1 MSRPRPPRLLD
12 LLLRACLPSDWR
24 DDIARDVE
32 ELFARRAPLGRARA
46 VLWYA
51 AQILSFGWRFAGYRS
66 RSRIGAEGLH
76 PRRARTRMG
85 EIWRETRLAA
95 RSLLRA
101 PGFTVPAVA
110 VLGLGLGASGTLF
123 TVVDGVLL
131 EPLPL
136 PDSHELVALCEEHVQ
151 MEGICIGSIATT
163 RDLVR
168 ESRSLSAGGV
178 ARGWRF
184 SLEDWIGR
192 EGLSS
197 GIADPG
203 FFQAVGLNPLLGRL
217 FTDDEIGPDGDD
229 VVLLSHDLWVRRYGS
244 DPSVVG
250 RTVRLD
256 GDPAVI
262 IGVLPED
269 FVVPTLEWIEAW
281 RPLHVDPSPAEAR
294 EWRGFLA
301 LVRLDPEVGVTAA
314 RTELET
320 LYRGLGLQFDA
331 IDDGWRLGMRPLL
344 DQVVGEARP
353 AIVSLFGA
361 VLLLLLIGCF
371 NVANL
376 VLARAA
382 RRRKELSIRSAL
394 GAGRGG
400 ILSVLALESVLLA
413 VAAAALATALTFGG
427 VRLFRALAP
436 AGLPRL
442 DGVGVNGSVLVFIG
456 VVALV
461 TVLVFGLWPAL
472 GTRHRHPGGGMT
484 RLRSTG
490 ESRRGVAVR
499 RGLVVAELALS
510 TVLLFGGGL
519 LVRTLNG
526 YASWDPGFDRD
537 GLYVVSALASLG
549 EHPDREELMRFWAGV
564 EEELR
569 ALPGIVGVS
578 TASSVPLR
586 GGREATTYRPEGG
599 EDMEEASLPSARWFD
614 VGPGHFA
621 ILGVPVL
628 DGRELSE
635 LDDPSTPSVVVV
647 NETFARR
654 TWPGGRAV
662 GRWLEVPLDAG
673 GVRRMEVVGVVG
685 DVRPLTPGQPSEPEM
700 YWSNRQLGRW
710 GTLFLVRASAG
721 TADLGARVRETIE
734 GIDPTVSL
742 GTMRS
747 MDQLLEEPLAGPRFN
762 AVLAG
767 VFSVLAAILAVI
779 GLYAVLSYGVAK
791 EGRTIGLR
799 MAMGASPP
807 RVLRAVLLE
816 AGTLAVVGIVI
827 GAAGALASA
836 QLLGSLVHGVS
847 PTDPLTLTGTV
858 VLLISV
864 SLAAAALPARRAT
877 RIDPSSLLR
886 EE

>member
-1 MSRPRPPRLLD
+1 M
-12 LLLRACLPSDWR
+12 
-24 DDIARDVE
+24 ARDLE
-32 ELFARRAPLGRARA
+32 ELFGRKAARGQVRA
-46 VLWYA
+46 VLWYVG
-51 AQILSFGWRFAGYRS
+51 QVLSFGWRFAWYRIRS
-66 RSRIGAEGLH
+66 RTATDGLH
-76 PRRARTRMG
+76 PGRARIGLG
-85 EIWRETRLAA
+85 EALREARLAA

-101 PGFTVPAVA
+101 PAFTLPAVA
-110 VLGLGLGASGTLF
+110 VLGLGLGASATLF

-136 PDSHELVALCEEHVQ
+136 PDSHELVALCEEHVRL
-151 MEGICIGSIATT
+151 EGICIGSIATT

-168 ESRSLSAGGV
+168 ESRSLTAGGV
-178 ARGWRF
+178 GRGWRF

-192 EGLSS
+192 EGLRS

-203 FFQAVGLNPLLGRL
+203 LFNAVGLSPLLGRL
-217 FTDDEIGPDGDD
+217 FADDEIGPDGDD

-256 GDPAVI
+256 GDPVVI
-262 IGVLPED
+262 VGVLPAD

-281 RPLHVDPSPAEAR
+281 RPLHVDPSSTEAR

-301 LVRLDPEVGVTAA
+301 LARLTPEVELPAA
-314 RTELET
+314 RAELGT
-320 LYRGLGLQFDA
+320 LYRGLAVRFDA

-353 AIVSLFGA
+353 AIMSLFSA

-400 ILSVLALESVLLA
+400 ILAVLALESVLLA
-413 VAAAALATALTFGG
+413 VAAATLATALTFGG
-427 VRLFRALAP
+427 VRLFRTLAP
-436 AGLPRL
+436 TGLPRL

-456 VVALV
+456 VVALA

-472 GTRHRHPGGGMT
+472 GSRHRHSGEAMT
-484 RLRSTG
+484 RLRSVG

-510 TVLLFGGGL
+510 TVLLFGGAL

-549 EHPDREELMRFWAGV
+549 EHPDREELMRFWAEV

-569 ALPGIVGVS
+569 ALPGIVAVS

-586 GGREATTYRPEGG
+586 GGREGTSYRPEGG
-599 EDMEEASLPSARWFD
+599 EDLDEAALPSARWYD

-621 ILGVPVL
+621 TLGVPVL
-628 DGRELSE
+628 DGREVSE
-635 LDDPSTPSVVVV
+635 LDGPSSPSVVVV

-662 GRWLEVPLDAG
+662 GRWLEIPLDAG

-685 DVRPLTPGQPSEPEM
+685 DVRPVTPGQPSEPEI

-710 GTLFLVRASAG
+710 GTLFLVRAAAG
-721 TADLGARVRETIE
+721 TADVGARVRETIE
-734 GIDPTVSL
+734 GIDPTISL
-742 GTMRS
+742 GTMLS

-767 VFSVLAAILAVI
+767 VFAALAALLAVI
-779 GLYAVLSYGVAK
+779 GLYAVLSYSIAK

-807 RVLRAVLLE
+807 RVLRTVLGE
-816 AGTLAVVGIVI
+816 ATSLTLVGVVI
-827 GAAGALASA
+827 GAVGALASTR
-836 QLLGSLVHGVS
+836 LLRSLVHGVS
-847 PTDPLTLTGTV
+847 ATDPVTLGGTI
-858 VLLISV
+858 LLILLV
-864 SLAAAALPARRAT
+864 SLAAAAIPARRAT
-877 RIDPSSLLR
+877 RVDPSRLLR